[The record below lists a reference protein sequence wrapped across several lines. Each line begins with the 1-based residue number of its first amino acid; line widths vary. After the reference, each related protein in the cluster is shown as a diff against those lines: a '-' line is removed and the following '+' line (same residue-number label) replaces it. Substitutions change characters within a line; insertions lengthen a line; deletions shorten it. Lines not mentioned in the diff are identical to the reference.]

1 MRTLGGIMHVREAAA
16 GLAFAGVLLA
26 GCSSTGS
33 SNASPSTSSKSTSSV
48 GAASAE
54 KADELTAQQAVAA
67 LGESIPE
74 LKLVQV
80 YTAANDPNHLLG
92 RPGGYTSK
100 AAFSDSRVSSADVEG
115 LDKDA
120 IERGGSVEVFKTQ
133 EEAQSRANYI
143 ETIAKSMPSAT
154 EYHYIADGILVR
166 VSRVLTPTQ
175 AKEYEAGATRL

>member
-1 MRTLGGIMHVREAAA
+1 MHIRTTAA
-16 GLAFAGVLLA
+16 GLAFAGVLLV

-33 SNASPSTSSKSTSSV
+33 TGSTGSTDTPSSTSPKSTSSV
-48 GAASAE
+48 DVAAAE
-54 KADELTAQQAVAA
+54 KSEAVTAQQAVAV
-67 LGESIPE
+67 LGKSIPE

-80 YTAANDPNHLLG
+80 YTEANDPNHLLG

-120 IERGGSVEVFKTQ
+120 IERGGSVEVFKNGD
-133 EEAQSRANYI
+133 EAKARAKYI

-154 EYHYIADGILVR
+154 EYHYVVGGILIR
-166 VSRVLTPTQ
+166 VSNLLTPTQ
-175 AKEYEAGATRL
+175 AKDYEAGAKNL

>member
-1 MRTLGGIMHVREAAA
+1 M
-16 GLAFAGVLLA
+16 
-26 GCSSTGS
+26 
-33 SNASPSTSSKSTSSV
+33 
-48 GAASAE
+48 
-54 KADELTAQQAVAA
+54 TAQQAVAA

-100 AAFSDSRVSSADVEG
+100 AAFSDSRVSPADVEG

-133 EEAQSRANYI
+133 EEARSLGRNISRRSPSPCPVRPSTTTSPTVSSSESRAC
-143 ETIAKSMPSAT
+143 
-154 EYHYIADGILVR
+154 
-166 VSRVLTPTQ
+166 
-175 AKEYEAGATRL
+175 